1 VAVTLFSVDQPS
13 LARPAKGK
21 YGLELSA
28 GAIVVSFCMVVKC
41 DAVLG
46 LSADARE

>member
-1 VAVTLFSVDQPS
+1 MAVASFSVDQPS

-21 YGLELSA
+21 YGLESSA
-28 GAIVVSFCMVVKC
+28 GAIVVSLCTIVNR

-46 LSADARE
+46 MLR

>member
-1 VAVTLFSVDQPS
+1 VAVASFSVDQPS

-28 GAIVVSFCMVVKC
+28 GAIVVSFCTAVKR
-41 DAVLG
+41 DAGLG
-46 LSADARE
+46 LLR

>member
-1 VAVTLFSVDQPS
+1 MAVASFSVDQPS

-21 YGLELSA
+21 YGLESSA
-28 GAIVVSFCMVVKC
+28 GAIVVSFCMTVKR

-46 LSADARE
+46 LLS